1 MREMKI
7 ESDIYKISNSYDI
20 LVNAAEWLIKKSKL
34 RSENCPIVSGYKR
47 NLIDTQPKHRYGNNF
62 FAAKKLSNGLF
73 IEIHAST
80 AGCINNARKLLE
92 KFGYSKNILELKK

>member
-47 NLIDTQPKHRYGNNF
+47 NLIDTQPK
-62 FAAKKLSNGLF
+62 LDM
-73 IEIHAST
+73 EI
-80 AGCINNARKLLE
+80 IFLQLKNYLMVYLL
-92 KFGYSKNILELKK
+92 KPMLAQLAV